1 MTMQDWL
8 WGADGVLVAFAL
20 LAGVADW
27 RRTRRDTIDGWGWM
41 PWRGVQ
47 VMALFAAAGLAV
59 IALRT

>member
-8 WGADGVLVAFAL
+8 WTADGALVGLAL

-27 RRTRRDTIDGWGWM
+27 RRVRRRSIEDWGWM

-47 VMALFAAAGLAV
+47 VAALFAAAV
-59 IALRT
+59 ITMLLVHR